1 MKWTPFFLRQTF
13 DFFSININY
22 KNLLYFFN
30 NKRFFF
36 TFLIN
41 YQHKSSKTLFLKKMV
56 FRDVS
61 EKSVRGYTC
70 LQKAVLANL
79 PTFVTQLLNHGV
91 NPNLY
96 SVENPVRPVLL
107 ASYRGHYQVQTKS
120 IFESKFLFLTENFV
134 NSNL

>member
-13 DFFSININY
+13 DFFSININL
-22 KNLLYFFN
+22 KKTYFIFLTI
-30 NKRFFF
+30 RGFF

>member
-1 MKWTPFFLRQTF
+1 
-13 DFFSININY
+13 
-22 KNLLYFFN
+22 
-30 NKRFFF
+30 
-36 TFLIN
+36 
-41 YQHKSSKTLFLKKMV
+41 MV

>member
-1 MKWTPFFLRQTF
+1 M
-13 DFFSININY
+13 
-22 KNLLYFFN
+22 
-30 NKRFFF
+30 
-36 TFLIN
+36 
-41 YQHKSSKTLFLKKMV
+41 M

-107 ASYRGHYQVQTKS
+107 ASYRGHYQVKS
-120 IFESKFLFLTENFV
+120 KSLFESKFLFF
-134 NSNL
+134 NSIISLI